1 MTEEYRSVELAEL
14 ARVWDAACEDLK
26 AQDLGGIATAM
37 LMAIQPLGFSDGI
50 VVLAAPD
57 EFSIAQ
63 IRKHHFDRINTILNA
78 RLGREVQVAFT
89 VVPQLN
95 NAPPPPVVEPVHE
108 PTYAPAVATTEWE
121 LGAPRTPVVSNL
133 VPTYTFDSF
142 VMGASNRLAYSS
154 AQAVAEQPA
163 RTYNPLMIY
172 GPSGLGKTH
181 LLQAIGN
188 YVREQDPSSRVMY
201 VTTEQFTNDFIHSIR
216 VKKAH
221 EFHQRYR
228 SIDVLL
234 IDDIQEVENKDQ
246 TQQEFFQTFNHLHL
260 AGKQIVITCDKHPNE
275 LKLLTER
282 LRTRFAN
289 GLVCDVSPPELETRL
304 TILIRRCEAE
314 GRDVPR
320 DVLEAIAH
328 RVDSNVRNLE
338 GALTRVVA
346 AASVNNLPI
355 TLRLAEDTL
364 KDIYPQASQRKISA
378 DSILYETANYFEI
391 PADDIIGRSRTR
403 EIVNARHVAMYLTR
417 ELTDFSLPEI
427 GKRFGNRD
435 HSTVKHA
442 YDRILDLIDSN
453 KELFQDIQRLTAV
466 IKDSKHP

>member
-1 MTEEYRSVELAEL
+1 MERAEL
-14 ARVWDAACEDLK
+14 TRVWDAACEDLR
-26 AQDLGGIATAM
+26 AQDLGGIANAM
-37 LMAIQPLGFSDGI
+37 FTSIQPLGYSDGI
-50 VVLAAPD
+50 VVLSAPD
-57 EFSIAQ
+57 DFSLAQ
-63 IRKHHFDRINTILNA
+63 IKKHHYASIQEVLNQHM
-78 RLGREVQVAFT
+78 GHPVQLAFT
-89 VVPQLN
+89 V
-95 NAPPPPVVEPVHE
+95 APPMPNQSLPPVVEPTSA
-108 PTYAPAVATTEWE
+108 PTYQPTVATTEWE
-121 LGAPRTPVVSNL
+121 LNAPATPIVSNL

-154 AQAVAEQPA
+154 ALAVAEQPA
-163 RTYNPLMIY
+163 RTYNPLLIY

-188 YVREQDPSSRVMY
+188 YVREQDPASRVMY

-216 VKKAH
+216 TKNTH
-221 EFHQRYR
+221 DFHQRYR

-260 AGKQIVITCDKHPNE
+260 AGKQIVLTSDKHPND

-320 DVLEAIAH
+320 EVLEFIAH
-328 RVDSNVRNLE
+328 RVESNVRNLE

-378 DSILYETANYFEI
+378 DSILFETANYFEI
-391 PADDIIGRSRTR
+391 PVDEIIGRSRTR

-442 YDRILDLIDSN
+442 HDRIIDLIDSN
-453 KELFQDIQRLTAV
+453 KELFQDIQRLTAA